1 MTPRHNP
8 EAPTTLTSVSGGD
21 EDTLALVDDIAG
33 GDAAS
38 HVARAAVDSVLDRAI
53 PSDED
58 RAATRRK
65 VLNRLRRARGQLD
78 AVIRAVEA
86 DAPCRGVITQLSATT
101 SALQRAG
108 FTIVSGAMR
117 ECVADSEDPGAEMEE
132 LERLFL
138 SLS

>member
-1 MTPRHNP
+1 MPPRNSQQVP
-8 EAPTTLTSVSGGD
+8 ATAPTAGD
-21 EDTLALVDDIAG
+21 EKSPPALVDDIAA
-33 GDAAS
+33 GDATS
-38 HVARAAVDSVLDRAI
+38 HAARAAVDSVLDRAI
-53 PSDED
+53 PTDED

-78 AVIRAVEA
+78 AVIRAVEG

-132 LERLFL
+132 LEKLFL

>member
-1 MTPRHNP
+1 MTVR
-8 EAPTTLTSVSGGD
+8 EAQAETTPDSSATD
-21 EDTLALVDDIAG
+21 APPDAPALVGDLTAG
-33 GDAAS
+33 AAT
-38 HVARAAVDSVLDRAI
+38 ARTAAPVTSVLDRAI
-53 PSDED
+53 PSDEE
-58 RAATRRK
+58 RTATRRK

-78 AVIRAVEA
+78 AVIRAVE
-86 DAPCRGVITQLSATT
+86 DDSPCRGVITQLSATT

-132 LERLFL
+132 LEKLFL

>member
-1 MTPRHNP
+1 MTPRDTP
-8 EAPTTLTSVSGGD
+8 QVPTTAPTVTDKD
-21 EDTLALVDDIAG
+21 EGPLALVDGIAT

-53 PSDED
+53 PTDEN

-78 AVIRAVEA
+78 AVIRAVEG
-86 DAPCRGVITQLSATT
+86 DAPCRGVVTQLSATT

-132 LERLFL
+132 LEKLFL